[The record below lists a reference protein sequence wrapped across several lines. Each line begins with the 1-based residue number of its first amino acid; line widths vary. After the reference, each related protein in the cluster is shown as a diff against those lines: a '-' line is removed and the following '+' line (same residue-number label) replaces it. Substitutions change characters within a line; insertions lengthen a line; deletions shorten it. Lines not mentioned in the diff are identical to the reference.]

1 MSRPSSRA
9 PSKVVATPIP
19 NNEAEFSL
27 EDLVRITGGHAVG
40 ATTGVYRGVCTD
52 TRTLRH
58 GAVFVALS
66 GERFDGHQFVERA
79 HQAGAAL
86 AIVERELPLPVAQLV
101 VGDALV
107 ALGRLASHHRR
118 RWGGQIVAIAGAAG
132 KTTTRA
138 TTSAILEAAYG
149 AEVHSTPGNLNNQV
163 GVPMVLL
170 GLLPQHR
177 FAVVEV
183 GTNQTG
189 EVPLIT
195 AMVQPDVSVLTLVD
209 FEHSEGLGGLDEIEA
224 EEGAIFGA
232 SCHTLVVNGDDE
244 RALRQ
249 AHAARARA
257 AAAGNAPVVVSY
269 GFSREATLRVA
280 ATQSVGVNGTR
291 LLVADTSGQRSLS
304 VPIVGR
310 PACYAALAA
319 IAASEALTQRT
330 FTQDELQSG
339 LDSPSLK
346 PEGRAE
352 LVSGPGGTL
361 ILNDSYNANPASMRA
376 AIVTASELAAE
387 RGGRLH
393 LVLGEMRELGQI
405 AAPAHAALGDF
416 VVGFE
421 WSSLFA
427 IGREMGALVARVKA
441 APSQRLTHGMDTAGV
456 AEALLPRLQPADVI
470 LVKGSRG
477 VRTEMVIAE
486 LRSQKVD
493 L

>member
-1 MSRPSSRA
+1 M
-9 PSKVVATPIP
+9 ATPIP
-19 NNEAEFSL
+19 NNEAEFSID
-27 EDLVRITGGHAVG
+27 ELVRITGGRAVNETV
-40 ATTGVYRGVCTD
+40 ATYRGVCTD
-52 TRTLRH
+52 TRTLRR
-58 GAVFVALS
+58 GTIFIALS
-66 GERFDGHQFVERA
+66 GERFDGHEFVEKA
-79 HQAGAAL
+79 LQAGAAL
-86 AIVERELPLPVAQLV
+86 AIVEREVPVAIGQLV
-101 VGDALV
+101 VGNVLT
-107 ALGRLASHHRR
+107 ALGQIASHHRR
-118 RWGGQIVAIAGAAG
+118 RWGGQVVAIAGAAG

-138 TTSAILEAAYG
+138 TISAILEAEYG

-189 EVPLIT
+189 EVPLLT

-209 FEHSEGLGGLDEIEA
+209 LEHSEGLGGLDEIEV

-232 SCHTLVVNGDDE
+232 SCRTLVVNGDDE

-249 AHAARARA
+249 AQAARARGEARA
-257 AAAGNAPVVVSY
+257 AAPSVVSY

-280 ATQSVGVNGTR
+280 ATQSVGTGGTR
-291 LLVADTSGQRSLS
+291 LLVADPTGQRSLS
-304 VPIVGR
+304 VPIVGK
-310 PACYAALAA
+310 PACYAVLAA
-319 IAASEALTQRT
+319 VAATEALTQRT
-330 FTQDELQSG
+330 FSQDELQSG
-339 LDSPSLK
+339 LDSKALK

-352 LVSGPGGTL
+352 LAPGPGETL

-387 RGGRLH
+387 RAGRLH

-405 AAPAHAALGDF
+405 SAPAHAALGDF
-416 VVGFE
+416 LAGFG

-427 IGREMGALVARVKA
+427 VGREMGALVARVKA
-441 APSQRLTHGMDTAGV
+441 GRDQKVSHGVDTVGIA
-456 AEALLPRLQPADVI
+456 AALLPRLQPNDVI
-470 LVKGSRG
+470 LIKGSRG
-477 VRTEMVIAE
+477 VRTETVIAE
-486 LRSQKVD
+486 LHSQKVE